1 MRLKYR
7 VEFEK
12 VLANYIISPQAQE
25 VLKYLQLVLL
35 LAPTSTGRS
44 VISRRLID
52 SGRYYYIVSDTTR
65 PPQVRDG
72 KLEQEG
78 VQYHFKTEEEVL
90 AGLKAGNF
98 LEAELIHNQQVS
110 GISIQ
115 ELKKACRSGKIAFTE
130 ADMAGVTN
138 VKLVKPD
145 SIAVF
150 LLPPSFTEW
159 QRRIYGRG
167 GASPAEIKRRLKTA
181 VRLLEKGPKLDY
193 FKFVIA
199 GDDVERT
206 VRIID
211 DLAAGRPNPQ
221 QARGL
226 ELARQLLAELKKTLT
241 ED

>member
-12 VLANYIISPQAQE
+12 VLTNYTISPQAQE
-25 VLKYLQLVLL
+25 VLKDLQLVLL

-167 GASPAEIKRRLKTA
+167 GATPAEIKRRLKTA
-181 VRLLEKGPKLDY
+181 ARLLEKGPKLDY

>member
-130 ADMAGVTN
+130 ADMAGVAN
-138 VKLVKPD
+138 IKRVKPD

-150 LLPPSFTEW
+150 LLPPSFAEW
-159 QRRIYGRG
+159 QRRIFGRG
-167 GASPAEIKRRLKTA
+167 GLTSAEIRRRLDTA
-181 VRLLEKGPKLDY
+181 ARFLEQGPKYSY
-193 FKFVIA
+193 FEFVIA
-199 GDDVERT
+199 GDVEQT
-206 VRIID
+206 AKIIN
-211 DLAAGRPNPQ
+211 DLAADRPNPQ
-221 QARGL
+221 RAQGIKLAHELLL
-226 ELARQLLAELKKTLT
+226 ELRKVLQ
-241 ED
+241 